1 MEMRELG
8 GMGMRASVIG
18 LGCNNFGIY
27 QDAKQ
32 AGAAGHAD
40 GQDRPECMQSLPA

>member
-8 GMGMRASVIG
+8 ATGIRASVIG

-27 QDAKQ
+27 QNPFATMEANYSILVRDAEKTIIQ
-32 AGAAGHAD
+32 
-40 GQDRPECMQSLPA
+40 